1 MNLRKQTITLKTPIY
16 LEHVQTTP
24 KTNNLQVA
32 SEVEEVIY
40 NEKEIN
46 TDSMQIY
53 YMRKKKEVKNDR
65 LSICS
70 TSSCHRKDKNN

>member
-1 MNLRKQTITLKTPIY
+1 MNLRKQTITLKTPIN

-53 YMRKKKEVKNDR
+53 YMRKKR
-65 LSICS
+65 
-70 TSSCHRKDKNN
+70 R

>member
-1 MNLRKQTITLKTPIY
+1 MDLRKQTIALKTPISSK
-16 LEHVQTTP
+16 HVQATP

-53 YMRKKKEVKNDR
+53 YIGKKGEGNDR
-65 LSICS
+65 LSISS
-70 TSSCHRKDKNN
+70 TQSCHRKDENN

>member
-1 MNLRKQTITLKTPIY
+1 MNLRKQTITLKTPIN
-16 LEHVQTTP
+16 LEHVQTTS

-32 SEVEEVIY
+32 SEAEEVIY

-53 YMRKKKEVKNDR
+53 YMRKKGGKK
-65 LSICS
+65 
-70 TSSCHRKDKNN
+70 